1 MLPDDL
7 SYHCLPQS
15 GPVDHAARR
24 SPQSNPMVLR
34 SPMIVQREGLILCL
48 IAAGGFSTIVILA
61 KLAYAA
67 HIHITSLLVG
77 RFVLSSVI
85 LWVIIVGMRETL
97 PPWPSAVAGLLLGA
111 VGYGLQ
117 VALLFLSLQRIDAHP
132 E

>member
-1 MLPDDL
+1 
-7 SYHCLPQS
+7 
-15 GPVDHAARR
+15 
-24 SPQSNPMVLR
+24 MVLR
-34 SPMIVQREGLILCL
+34 SPMIVQRKGLILCL
-48 IAAGGFSTIVILA
+48 IAAGGFSTTGILA

-67 HIHITSLLVG
+67 HNHITSFLVG